1 MQHAGGYK
9 MAKELMW
16 ICALLPEKRNQEL
29 TDICKKENQTLGL
42 PEDVFRFP
50 LHISMKKSFQTT
62 DFDKVKEEIL
72 MHMQAYGKIRCNL
85 SEPVLHKK
93 MIWLPVASQ
102 DQILEWHD
110 KLDEKLLNKFEI
122 PIDRF
127 DSRFQPHISLFTKG
141 SEEQLAKVQELLE
154 KKIQPGEMVL
164 DRFVI
169 GSSRHKD
176 EFYEL

>member
-1 MQHAGGYK
+1 

-16 ICALLPEKRNQEL
+16 ICALLPDKWNQEL
-29 TDICKKENQTLGL
+29 VDICKKENRTIGL

-62 DFDKVKEEIL
+62 DFDKVKAAIL
-72 MHMQAYGKIRCNL
+72 MHIHEYGKIRCNI

-102 DQILEWHD
+102 GQIREWHD
-110 KLDEKLLNKFEI
+110 KLDEMLLNQFGI

-127 DSRFQPHISLFTKG
+127 DSKFQPHISLFTKG
-141 SEEQLAKVQELLE
+141 SEKQLVKMQELLE
-154 KKIQPGEMVL
+154 KKIQPGEIVL

>member
-1 MQHAGGYK
+1 MQTEEGYK

-16 ICALLPEKRNQEL
+16 ICAMLPERLNQEL
-29 TDICKKENQTLGL
+29 VDICKKENLTIGL
-42 PEDVFRFP
+42 PENVFRFP
-50 LHISMKKSFQTT
+50 LHISMKKSFHTM
-62 DFDKVKEEIL
+62 DFDKVKAEIL
-72 MHMQAYGKIRCNL
+72 MHIHGYGKISCNI

-93 MIWLPVASQ
+93 MIWLTVASQ
-102 DQILEWHD
+102 GQIRDWHD
-110 KLDEKLLNKFEI
+110 KLDEMLLNKFEI

-127 DSRFQPHISLFTKG
+127 DSKFQPHISLFTKG
-141 SEEQLAKVQELLE
+141 AEKQLVAMQKLLE
-154 KKIQPGEMVL
+154 KKIQPAEIVL

>member
-1 MQHAGGYK
+1 

-16 ICALLPEKRNQEL
+16 ICALMPEKWNQEL
-29 TDICKKENQTLGL
+29 ADICKKENLTIGL

-62 DFDKVKEEIL
+62 DFDEVKAEIL
-72 MHMQAYGKIRCNL
+72 VHIHKYGKISCNIL
-85 SEPVLHKK
+85 EPVLHKK

-102 DQILEWHD
+102 GQIRDWHD
-110 KLDEKLLNKFEI
+110 KLDEMLLNKFEI

-127 DSRFQPHISLFTKG
+127 DSKFQPHISLFTKG
-141 SEEQLAKVQELLE
+141 SEKQLVKMQELLE
-154 KKIQPGEMVL
+154 KKIQPKEIVL

>member
-1 MQHAGGYK
+1 

-16 ICALLPEKRNQEL
+16 ICALLPEKWNQEL
-29 TDICKKENQTLGL
+29 VDICKKENLKIGL

-62 DFDKVKEEIL
+62 DFNKVKAEIL
-72 MHMQAYGKIRCNL
+72 MHIHEYGKIRCNIA
-85 SEPVLHKK
+85 EPVLHKK

-102 DQILEWHD
+102 GQIREWHD
-110 KLDEKLLNKFEI
+110 KLDEMLLNKFEI

-127 DSRFQPHISLFTKG
+127 DSKFQPHISLFTKG
-141 SEEQLAKVQELLE
+141 TEKQLVKMQELLE
-154 KKIQPGEMVL
+154 KKIQPAEIVL